1 MAYIIQLRRDT
12 AKAWNDTNPLLAPG
26 EIGFIFDEGEDGK
39 QKSSLYKIGDGK
51 HNWDKLPLFGFGGN
65 VYGTDNA
72 WVGSD
77 LDTSIASQ
85 KAVIDYVAREIAT
98 SAESDALNLT
108 DAKSALEDAIS
119 KVLNGTFAED
129 GSVEIEGVAQKLS
142 ATQLVQA
149 LSEVEGEFAED
160 ITPEDKASI
169 LASQIVSRAVL
180 IVEFEKVWEKINEN
194 QDLNTTDIDTLK
206 TFASTYGPKVDD
218 LEIEVAEHESR
229 ISDMETTYTEN
240 FEIVGNQM
248 TEHDNFIKG
257 WTEIKEI
264 PSEDP
269 EGEPTTEEIHHK
281 GVDEKIADVDTKV
294 GNLNSKVDLMHQIL
308 TEVEYAQLDKSGY
321 PDGTLFF
328 TYKAE

>member
-1 MAYIIQLRRDT
+1 MAYIIQQRRDT
-12 AKAWNDTNPLLAPG
+12 AENWQKVNPVLARG
-26 EIGFIFDEGEDGK
+26 EMGFIEDVDANGK
-39 QKSSLYKIGDGK
+39 QKSSLYKMGDGK
-51 HNWDKLPLFGFGGN
+51 HAWNELPVFGFGGN
-65 VYGTDNA
+65 VYGTENA
-72 WVGSD
+72 WKGSD

-85 KAVIDYVAREIAT
+85 QAVLDRIAMAIAA
-98 SAESDALNLT
+98 SEESDASHLNDT
-108 DAKSALEDAIS
+108 KVALEDAIS

-129 GSVEIEGVAQKLS
+129 GTVEIEGVAQKLS
-142 ATQLVQA
+142 VTQLVEA
-149 LSEVEGEFAED
+149 LNEAEGEFAED
-160 ITPEDKASI
+160 ITPEDKAAI
-169 LASQIVSRAVL
+169 LVAQIVSRATL
-180 IVEFEKVWEKINEN
+180 IMEFEKVWDKINEN
-194 QDLNTTDIDTLK
+194 QELNTADITTLK
-206 TFASTYGPKVDD
+206 TFAGTYGPKVDA
-218 LEIEVAEHESR
+218 LEVTSANHEDR

-248 TEHDNFIKG
+248 TEHDRFIKG

-294 GNLNSKVDLMHQIL
+294 GELNSKVDSMHQIL
-308 TEVEYAQLDKSGY
+308 TEVEYAQLDKSEY

>member
-1 MAYIIQLRRDT
+1 MAYIIQQRRDT
-12 AKAWNDTNPLLAPG
+12 AENWKKVNPVLARG
-26 EIGFIFDEGEDGK
+26 EMGFIEDVDANGK
-39 QKSSLYKIGDGK
+39 QKSSLYKMGDGK
-51 HNWDKLPLFGFGGN
+51 HAWNELPLFGFGGN
-65 VYGTDNA
+65 VYGTENA
-72 WVGSD
+72 WKGAD

-85 KAVIDYVAREIAT
+85 QAVMDYVANAILKSEG
-98 SAESDALNLT
+98 SDESKLNE
-108 DAKSALEDAIS
+108 AKTALEDAIS

-142 ATQLVQA
+142 VTQLVQA

-206 TFASTYGPKVDD
+206 TFADTYGPKVDD

-229 ISDMETTYTEN
+229 ISDMETTYTKN

-248 TEHDNFIKG
+248 TEHDRFIKG

-294 GNLNSKVDLMHQIL
+294 GELNSKVDSMHQIL
-308 TEVEYAQLDKSGY
+308 TEVEYAGLDKSEF